1 MLLATLITCL
11 LLLTPIN
18 QLGRQLSTHLSLTDV
33 QEIFQLALVS
43 FGATGLGVIVLKGLT
58 NLFN

>member
-18 QLGRQLSTHLSLTDV
+18 QLGRQLSTYLSLTDV

-43 FGATGLGVIVLKGLT
+43 FGATGLGVIVLKRLT